1 MDFEKNIPEIEKRIG
16 YRFSDKSLLRQ
27 AFTRTSFCNEKKSR
41 TGAPYQSN
49 EVLEFF
55 GDSVLS
61 AAIITLLL
69 QDFSERYEHGIFT
82 DLGEGDF
89 SNIKSRLSDK
99 KNLSRA
105 TASLGLQEFLIMGE
119 GDAKLGI
126 KDEPS
131 VMEDLFESIIGAIYI
146 DSDMDMRITISSVS
160 RLLDVN
166 EYLSRASGVI
176 QSYKN
181 ALQELCADKKHR
193 LPPPVYKTLSESGP
207 DHKKVYERAVYIG
220 DKLYAVGV
228 GKNLKIADAIA
239 AEKAFK
245 MFEEREA
252 KKPIAKPAKKNTEI
266 SGDPL
271 KKLKEIAQKEKRV
284 SPEFRDKG
292 ESLRSNEK
300 LREYQIEC
308 RFMGKSAIGIGSDK
322 RSAKENSAEKLLVLL
337 KEEKGEKKQSA
348 DSKKHRMKEQRGKEA
363 KPKKPYYSHT
373 KQKRKFNK

>member
-1 MDFEKNIPEIEKRIG
+1 MDFEKHIGEIEKKIG

-61 AAIITLLL
+61 ASIITLLL
-69 QDFSERYEHGIFT
+69 QDFSERYEHGIRT

-105 TASLGLQEFLIMGE
+105 TANLGLQEFLIMGE
-119 GDAKLGI
+119 GDSKLGI

-146 DSDMDMRITISSVS
+146 DSGMDMRVTISSVS
-160 RLLDVN
+160 RMLDVH
-166 EYLSRASGVI
+166 EYMTKASAVI

-181 ALQELCADKKHR
+181 ALQELCADKKHK
-193 LPPPVYKTLSESGP
+193 LPPPVYKTVSESGP

-220 DKLYAVGV
+220 DKLYAVGK
-228 GKNLKIADAIA
+228 GKNLKIADAAA
-239 AEKAFK
+239 AESALKIFAEK
-245 MFEEREA
+245 EA
-252 KKPIAKPAKKNTEI
+252 KKPLAKPAKKNGEHLSDAI
-266 SGDPL
+266 

-284 SPEFRDKG
+284 SAEFRDKG
-292 ESLRSNEK
+292 ESLRSNANM
-300 LREYQIEC
+300 REYQIEC
-308 RFMGKSAIGIGSDK
+308 RFMGKTAVGTGNDK
-322 RSAKENSAEKLLVLL
+322 RSAKENAAEKLLMLL
-337 KEEKGEKKQSA
+337 KEEKNVKSTVQNA
-348 DSKKHRMKEQRGKEA
+348 KKHRKQEA
-363 KPKKPYYSHT
+363 SGSDGKKPYY
-373 KQKRKFNK
+373 KKKRKFN